1 MLLENLENPYEL
13 GYTINIPFWTGAWY
27 SPFTIKKVAILFR
40 GQGTSFVG
48 TLNKNRKSI
57 QDIFVIPNTYI
68 ESTRYKITEVRNK
81 LMPKSMD
88 LVAILDTRQ
97 LEWTYTSS
105 QVRKWTTYINGRPV
119 VLGSVVKRIRDDV
132 LVDICGEIEYRIK
145 SNGVLVVNETD
156 DIVRNEDTSRYTIN
170 YDIRAG
176 YSREIPVEKVI
187 FGDHFTFFGNKFGV
201 RLVPNEWVF
210 EHPAQI
216 LDHVHSNINHDK
228 VWMRDI
234 HDPYKVRPVEKA
246 FPSYPIHMDKET
258 GHIKNIKGEVDN
270 AFFRDLIW

>member
-1 MLLENLENPYEL
+1 MLLENLKNPYEL

-27 SPFTIKKVAILFR
+27 SPFAIKKVAILFR
-40 GQGTSFVG
+40 GQGTSLVG
-48 TLNKNRKSI
+48 TLNKKRKSI
-57 QDIFVIPNTYI
+57 QDIFIIPNDYI
-68 ESTRYKITEVRNK
+68 APTREKATSLRNH

-88 LVAILDTRQ
+88 LVVILDTKQ
-97 LEWTYTSS
+97 LQWTYTNS
-105 QVRKWTTYINGRPV
+105 QVSSWTTYINDRPV
-119 VLGSVVKRIRDDV
+119 VLGSVVKRVRDDV
-132 LVDICGEIEYRIK
+132 IVDICGEIEYRIK
-145 SNGVLVVNETD
+145 ANGVLVVNETEN
-156 DIVRNEDTSRYTIN
+156 IVRNEDTSRYTIN

-216 LDHVHSNINHDK
+216 LDHVYSIVNHEK

-234 HDPYKVRPVEKA
+234 NDPCTAYKVQKSIPTK
-246 FPSYPIHMDKET
+246 PLYLDKDT

-270 AFFRDLIW
+270 TFFRDLIW